1 MKDMFFRLLGKEVF
15 LLDKENKSYYPSL
28 KEKNMAKLFKF
39 DDGKIEIIENEITLK
54 RIPRSEKLRMNE
66 NTHTF
71 IEAENGN
78 IICFQAI
85 TDFNFLVWDNDGEVL
100 KVNHQSLDENDT
112 ILTYSHNDEIWEA
125 TDISYIQ
132 HPDRYYGFDPD
143 KKDPS
148 IENYIF
154 EIPDGYGVI
163 VNNFF
168 II

>member
-1 MKDMFFRLLGKEVF
+1 MFFRLLGKETN
-15 LLDKENKSYYPSL
+15 LLDRDNKFYYPSL
-28 KEKNMAKLFKF
+28 KEENMVKLFKF
-39 DDGKIEIIENEITLK
+39 NNGKIDLTNGKIELK
-54 RIPRSEKLRMNE
+54 RIPKSEKIRMNE
-66 NTHTF
+66 NLHTF

-85 TDFNFLVWDNDGEVL
+85 TDFNFLVWDSDGEVL
-100 KVNHQSLDENDT
+100 KIGHQHLDENDT

-132 HPDRYYGFDPD
+132 RPEKYYGFDPD

-154 EIPDGYGVI
+154 EVPDGHGI
-163 VNNFF
+163 IINNFF
-168 II
+168 IL

>member
-1 MKDMFFRLLGKEVF
+1 MFFRLLGKETN
-15 LLDKENKSYYPSL
+15 LLDINNESYYPSL
-28 KEKNMAKLFKF
+28 KEENIVKLFKF
-39 DDGKIEIIENEITLK
+39 NNGKIDIINGKVDLK
-54 RIPRSEKLRMNE
+54 RIPKSEKLRMNE
-66 NTHTF
+66 TLHTF

-85 TDFNFLVWDNDGEVL
+85 TDFNFLVWDSDGEIL
-100 KVNHQSLDENDT
+100 KINHQDLDENDT
-112 ILTYSHNDEIWEA
+112 ILTYSDNDEIWEA

-132 HPDRYYGFDPD
+132 RPDHYYGFDPD

-154 EIPDGYGVI
+154 EVPDGYGI
-163 VNNFF
+163 IINNFF